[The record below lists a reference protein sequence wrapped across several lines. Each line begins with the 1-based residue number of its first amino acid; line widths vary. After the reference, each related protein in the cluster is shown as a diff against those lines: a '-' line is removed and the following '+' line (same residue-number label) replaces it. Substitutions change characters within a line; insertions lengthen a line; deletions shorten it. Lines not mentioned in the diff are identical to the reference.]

1 MACAARPCM
10 RRILAVFVLLAGL
23 SVPAEAVTLR
33 DLIDLSRQGI
43 SDDILIALVEAEK
56 SVFHL
61 SAADV
66 RSLKQQGLSD
76 RLVIH
81 LLQTPA
87 LRPPPEPVL
96 HLASQRPAAA
106 AEAPARETV
115 IVVDRLETVAVP
127 IYVPVPVAS
136 ERRVRDKERDSERD
150 RDHAR
155 DEKRAPPVY
164 WGYGGKLRA
173 GSWKDR

>member
-1 MACAARPCM
+1 M
-10 RRILAVFVLLAGL
+10 RRILAVFVLLTGL
-23 SVPAEAVTLR
+23 SVPAEAVTLH

-61 SAADV
+61 GASDV

-87 LRPPPEPVL
+87 LRPAPEPVL
-96 HLASQRPAAA
+96 HVASRRPEAAA
-106 AEAPARETV
+106 TEPMVERVV
-115 IVVDRLETVAVP
+115 IVDRVETVAVP
-127 IYVPVPVAS
+127 VYVPVAV
-136 ERRVRDKERDSERD
+136 ERRSRERARDDD
-150 RDHAR
+150 RDAKA
-155 DEKRAPPVY
+155 EPVY
-164 WGYGGKLRA
+164 WGYGGKLRP

>member
-1 MACAARPCM
+1 M
-10 RRILAVFVLLAGL
+10 
-23 SVPAEAVTLR
+23 PAEAVTLR

-61 SAADV
+61 GAADV

-76 RLVIH
+76 RLVIY

-87 LRPPPEPVL
+87 LRPAPEPVL
-96 HLASQRPAAA
+96 HLASQRPAPA
-106 AEAPARETV
+106 AEAPARDAVDRV
-115 IVVDRLETVAVP
+115 IVVERVKTVAVP
-127 IYVPVPVAS
+127 VYVPVPVAS
-136 ERRVRDKERDSERD
+136 ERRARDRDRD
-150 RDHAR
+150 GERDHAR
-155 DEKRAPPVY
+155 DEKRAPSVY
-164 WGYGGKLRA
+164 WGYGGRLRP